1 MTVIGIKYGARTTQ
15 LKSWSLT
22 RKSKPLGGTSIFTF
36 HISRLL
42 MPNEQKEG
50 KAGDSLKIQVEDGQV
65 TLDWDRNDPMWNF
78 LNNLTQEQLQEF
90 VNESIEHG
98 LSTTDLSGETDARE
112 GDGV

>member
-1 MTVIGIKYGARTTQ
+1 MTVIGIKYGAKTIQ

-36 HISRLL
+36 HTSRLL

-50 KAGDSLKIQVEDGQV
+50 KAGDSLKIQVDDGQV

-78 LNNLTQEQLQEF
+78 LNNLTQEQIQDF
-90 VNESIEHG
+90 VNESIKHG
-98 LSTTDLSGETDARE
+98 LQTTNLDGETDARE

>member
-1 MTVIGIKYGARTTQ
+1 
-15 LKSWSLT
+15 
-22 RKSKPLGGTSIFTF
+22 
-36 HISRLL
+36 

-50 KAGDSLKIQVEDGQV
+50 RAGDSLKIQVDDGQV

-78 LNNLTQEQLQEF
+78 LNNLTQEQLQDF

-98 LSTTDLSGETDARE
+98 LQTDDLSGETDARE